1 MAHYR
6 YKAAVTDNLEAAHE
20 IILNVGRMIT
30 DGKIDKQSTL
40 TNLAQALEKI
50 EPRDN
55 FRIQFSMNLLRA
67 PSREIVVAFI
77 LSK

>member
-1 MAHYR
+1 MANYR

-50 EPRDN
+50 KSAKYFVD
-55 FRIQFSMNLLRA
+55 
-67 PSREIVVAFI
+67 RE
-77 LSK
+77 